1 MDLAESDGCCA
12 PGYTKATV
20 HSVLPKAP
28 QHHHAQPPA
37 WWPGLDHSDRRKH
50 LLHWGQAG
58 TQLGWETK
66 EGIVGVRQLRGLGE
80 GQTSA
85 EVAGRWGG
93 GGVVRWA
100 QRGLKQRQRWR
111 EDKGGES

>member
-58 TQLGWETK
+58 TQLGWETE

-85 EVAGRWGG
+85 EVAGRRGG
-93 GGVVRWA
+93 GGGCSVGTTGA
-100 QRGLKQRQRWR
+100 QAKAEM
-111 EDKGGES
+111 EDKSGES